1 MCQII
6 SVHRFSCVCGKDN
19 TYMVLIRQLS
29 NGIPVVLE
37 QIDYFRS
44 VSLGVYVKAGSA
56 YETKENNGISHM
68 LEHMFFKSTKNRTAK
83 KLAEDMAN
91 IGGNLNAFTEKECT
105 SYYLTTLEEQL
116 PDAIE
121 LVGDMLNNALFLSDE
136 LEREKQ
142 VVLEEIDMY
151 DDSPE
156 DLVHEMLQ
164 KMVWKDCALGYI
176 ISGEKE
182 NVMRFTREDLIQ
194 YKEMTYT
201 SDRMVI
207 SIAGNF
213 HVNDVMKQLEEHFGC
228 FTKTKESLE
237 EKTPIYRQTVFC
249 ENKDIEQVHVNIAFE
264 CLSYQS
270 EDKYALYLLNNVL
283 GGSDN
288 SRLFQT
294 LREES
299 GLAYSIYSYESIYE
313 QGGLFHIEAII
324 NPSKLETVLTSIEK
338 VLEDLKEH
346 GISDDELAQAKQL
359 FKTDLIIGN
368 ESTKS
373 KIYNNGKTYLMK
385 GELKEIDDI
394 LDKIYAVTKEDIVAI
409 AKQYLDWEQK
419 SLSFVGN
426 ITDEDVKKLS

>member
-1 MCQII
+1 
-6 SVHRFSCVCGKDN
+6 
-19 TYMVLIRQLS
+19 MVLIRKLS
-29 NGIPVVLE
+29 NGIPVILE
-37 QIDYFRS
+37 QIEYFRS
-44 VSLGVYVKAGSA
+44 VSVGVYVKAGSA
-56 YETKENNGISHM
+56 YESEENNGISHM

-83 KLAEDMAN
+83 KLAEDMAH

-116 PDAIE
+116 SQAIE
-121 LVGDMLNNALFLSDE
+121 LLGDMLNHPLFLEDE

-164 KMVWKDCALGYI
+164 KLVWKDYALGYI

-182 NVMRFTREDLIQ
+182 NVNRFTREDLIA
-194 YKEMTYT
+194 YKETTYT

-213 HVNDVMKQLEEHFGC
+213 SIDATMELLEKHFSG
-228 FTKTKESLE
+228 FKPSTHYIE
-237 EKTPIYRQTVFC
+237 EVKPKFHKVVFC
-249 ENKDIEQVHVNIAFE
+249 ENKDIEQVHVNIAFD
-264 CLSYQS
+264 CISYRS
-270 EDKYALYLLNNVL
+270 EQKYALYLLNNIL

-288 SRLFQT
+288 SRLFQK

-299 GLAYSIYSYESIYE
+299 GLAYSVYSYESIYE
-313 QGGLFHIEAII
+313 TGGLFHIEAIV
-324 NPSKLETVLTSIEK
+324 NPSKLQIVLDSIEQ
-338 VLEDLKEH
+338 VLRELMEN
-346 GISDDELAQAKQL
+346 GITDNELIQAKQL

-385 GELKEIDDI
+385 NEWKEIDEI
-394 LDKIYAVTKEDIVAI
+394 IERVFAVTKEEIVDI
-409 AKQYLDWEQK
+409 AKKYFVWNEK

-426 ITDEDVKKLS
+426 ITKQELTKLFPDTEEIIWTNENA